1 MKRIMIDVGTEFLH
15 QKMRY
20 KIIRKSYTPDQESEC
35 VYTALAE
42 AFNVEREFTSDE
54 FLELL
59 NTMDSSRLIL
69 LSKDDNTD
77 KVDFEINDYELMTEK
92 EKAAAEKRL
101 MCIKPLLDKESEEKS
116 FPKRVAQRVVELK
129 EQGIKASKSRLYL
142 WLKEYVESGGDI
154 RSLIDDNS
162 KKGPQERKICDEV
175 RGVITDVL
183 KKYYLV
189 KENRSISTIHM
200 LIEAQLHHRN
210 VAKKANGENEL
221 KLPSKRTLYRVI
233 SEISKYEVLKK
244 QFGKLHVQ
252 TEMGYFGVMEKPTR
266 PLELV
271 QMDSTPIDVI
281 LVDDKTRNPLPR
293 AHLTVA
299 IDVKTRYVVGVN
311 IGMGSPGYVTT
322 MLTLRNAICK
332 KNIKEKYPD
341 LKNDWLAHGLPE
353 TILLDNGKE
362 FRNKHL
368 KYACKQL
375 TIERRFCKTK
385 HAYSKGIV
393 ERFLQTAN
401 FQVSHQA
408 KGTTFSNTQIKKIKD
423 YDSEKMA
430 VVGFNTF
437 LKSFYEWLLDVYSI
451 RFHTGIENI
460 PMQLWKD
467 GVKEYPPQQYKDMF
481 ELSIILFPFE
491 KRSIQNDGI
500 QIFKLQYHS
509 PELLNLR
516 LERLRLGLTNEVI
529 CKYDPDDI
537 SKLYVLDDTNDSKK
551 YITVLCTNQV
561 YSKDLSL
568 PVHLAIREEMK
579 KIKRKEDTVTQALA
593 MENVANYFEEDQK
606 KHNKMK
612 RQQAKARTKGSN
624 ATSKKTQ
631 HEVLKDKV
639 KATQQKLNHFNEQF
653 ISEETEDWGESY
665 YDASVE

>member
-1 MKRIMIDVGTEFLH
+1 MCI
-15 QKMRY
+15 
-20 KIIRKSYTPDQESEC
+20 TP
-35 VYTALAE
+35 
-42 AFNVEREFTSDE
+42 
-54 FLELL
+54 LL
-59 NTMDSSRLIL
+59 N
-69 LSKDDNTD
+69 
-77 KVDFEINDYELMTEK
+77 
-92 EKAAAEKRL
+92 
-101 MCIKPLLDKESEEKS
+101 KESEEKS
-116 FPKRVAQRVVELK
+116 FPKRVAQRVAELK
-129 EQGIKASKSRLYL
+129 EQGIKASKSRLYF
-142 WLKEYVESGGDI
+142 WLKEYVESEGDI

-162 KKGPQERKICDEV
+162 KKGPQERKISDEV

-189 KENRSISTIHM
+189 KEERSISTIHM

-221 KLPSKRTLYRVI
+221 KLPSKRTLYRVV
-233 SEISKYEVLKK
+233 SEICKYEVAKK

-281 LVDDKTRNPLPR
+281 LVDDETRNPLPR

-311 IGMGSPGYVTT
+311 IGMGSPGYVST

-341 LKNDWLAHGLPE
+341 LINDWLAHGLPE

-362 FRNKHL
+362 FRNKNL
-368 KYACKQL
+368 KHACQQL
-375 TIERRFCKTK
+375 TIERRFCKTE

-408 KGTTFSNTQIKKIKD
+408 KGTTFSNTQTRKNKD

-437 LKSFYEWLLDVYSI
+437 LKSFYKWLLDVYSI
-451 RFHTGIENI
+451 RFHTGIEDI
-460 PMQLWKD
+460 PMQLWKE
-467 GVKEYPPQQYKDMF
+467 GVKENPPQQYKDMF

-491 KRSIQNDGI
+491 ERSIQGDGI
-500 QIFKLQYHS
+500 QLFSLQYHS
-509 PELLNLR
+509 PELWNLK
-516 LERLRLGLTNEVI
+516 LERLRLGWTNEVI

-537 SKLYVLDDTNDSKK
+537 SKLYVLDDTTDSKK

-568 PVHLAIREEMK
+568 PVHLAIREDIK
-579 KIKRKEDTVTQALA
+579 KNKRKEDTLAQALA
-593 MENVANYFEEDQK
+593 MENVANYYEEDHK

-624 ATSKKTQ
+624 STSEKTQ

-639 KATQQKLNHFNEQF
+639 KKANEDMNHVNEALVNDDMD
-653 ISEETEDWGESY
+653 DWGEAY
-665 YDASVE
+665 YDANGE